1 MQLDQN
7 NAVVGI
13 KVVINNNIG
22 NYIRRLTKGKVYEVL
37 DIGDDRVQIKEDNGY
52 TPFIYMSRFDIFE
65 EKKVRYWECI
75 KGSVTIAVG
84 VRFLAEWVPVD
95 AAGKLLILGRW
106 HSATRFKIVELP
118 EQAVPKEENKPAP
131 PPPKSLAQLLKE
143 AQVNMAHIGMCSY
156 AIMNDKGKVNYHVN
170 DVCHARISP
179 YNLPGEYTGV
189 SLMVEAHV
197 VKIRDQESPENEAL
211 YLRAIDYILHRSPW
225 SSIYINKDFN
235 NNFGCVDLDVNRG
248 VNAVACAAIALRTC
262 SEYTS
267 SNKVFA
273 ALVDAGVNEHI
284 AYIVAHGCMSKG
296 VGNNTGGH
304 HVFSSSCLTPTV
316 FAFFKTGMFI
326 NEGPLYKKK
335 SSRYSVISA
344 QFTDDVHNKHKE
356 KQLQTK
362 LLYIAAKCNTL
373 KQVEKW
379 GSVVWYWET
388 PNNLIPL
395 AQQLEKEFHNV

>member
-1 MQLDQN
+1 MQLNKN

-13 KVVINNNIG
+13 KVVINNNIWS
-22 NYIRRLTKGKVYEVL
+22 YIRRLTKGKVYEVL
-37 DIGDDRVQIKEDNGY
+37 DIRDDLVQIKEDNGC
-52 TPFIYMSRFDIFE
+52 TPFIYMRRFDIFE
-65 EKKVRYWECI
+65 EEKVRYWECI

-84 VRFLAEWVPVD
+84 ERFLAKEVPVD
-95 AAGKLLILGRW
+95 GAGSLLIKTRW
-106 HSATRFKIVELP
+106 QSATRFKIVELP
-118 EQAVPKEENKPAP
+118 EQAA

-143 AQVNMAHIGMCSY
+143 AQVKMAHIGTCSY
-156 AIMNDKGKVNYHVN
+156 AIMNDNGRVMYHVN

-189 SLMVEAHV
+189 SLMVEAHAA
-197 VKIRDQESPENEAL
+197 KIRDQESPENEAL

-225 SSIYINKDFN
+225 SSIYINKDFKK
-235 NNFGCVDLDVNRG
+235 NFGCVDLDVNRG

-304 HVFSSSCLTPTV
+304 HVFSSSCLTSTV
-316 FAFFKTGMFI
+316 FEFFKTSKFI
-326 NEGPLYKKK
+326 NEGPLYKKR
-335 SSRYSVISA
+335 SSPYCVISA
-344 QFTDDVHNKHKE
+344 QFTEDVYGNHRE

-362 LLYIAAKCNTL
+362 LLDIAAKCNTI

-379 GSVVWYWET
+379 GSVVWSWET

-395 AQQLEKEFHNV
+395 AQQLEKEFNNV